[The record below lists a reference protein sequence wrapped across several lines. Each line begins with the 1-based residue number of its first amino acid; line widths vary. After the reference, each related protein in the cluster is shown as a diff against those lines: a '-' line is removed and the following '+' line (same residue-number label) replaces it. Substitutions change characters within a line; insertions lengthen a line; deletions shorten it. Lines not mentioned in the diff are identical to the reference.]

1 MEISAFDSFA
11 LIVAVAALIASL
23 AALFLSWKQLYEAR
37 TSNGGRGMNLRV
49 RNVTREDLTS
59 EDAAVVDEVIAGSA
73 HEYVSFLL
81 SFEVTGPAVYYQVLP
96 YMWGK
101 DGVSEPAGVS
111 MPWPKLTC
119 EDGLIRTVSLIQ
131 QELVEGIRFGV
142 AWLEPDGVGLRPGA
156 LRFDLDGDLEEW
168 VWRNHMLAKIPFIR
182 PGYWKPRTFPAASI
196 GPLTQPWELRD
207 GRKRKR
213 RVGFNNGG

>member
-1 MEISAFDSFA
+1 MEISAFDSFSLVVALAA
-11 LIVAVAALIASL
+11 LIVSL
-23 AALFLSWKQLYEAR
+23 AALFLSWKQLHEAK

-49 RNVTREDLTS
+49 RNVTREDLTP
-59 EDAAVVDEVIAGSA
+59 EDAAVVDEAIAGSER
-73 HEYVSFLL
+73 EYVPFLV

-96 YMWGK
+96 YTWGK
-101 DGVSEPAGVS
+101 DGVSEPTGSS

-119 EDGLIRTVSLIQ
+119 ENGRISTVSLIQ
-131 QELVEGIRFGV
+131 RELVDGIRFGIT
-142 AWLEPDGVGLRPGA
+142 WLESDGPGLKPGA
-156 LRFDLDGDLEEW
+156 LRFDLAGDLEEW
-168 VWRNHMLAKIPFIR
+168 VWRNHMLAKLPFIR

-213 RVGFNNGG
+213 RVGFNNEG